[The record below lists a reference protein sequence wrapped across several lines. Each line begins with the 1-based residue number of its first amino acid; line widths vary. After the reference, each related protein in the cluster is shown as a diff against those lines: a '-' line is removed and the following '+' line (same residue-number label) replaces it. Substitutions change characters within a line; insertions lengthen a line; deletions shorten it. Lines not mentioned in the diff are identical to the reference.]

1 MEQSGQEKCM
11 ETMKEMIQKEI
22 QSISS
27 LEERVAFKE
36 LMEGVFLSLYET
48 NLKMYEELERRVKE
62 DLDYDKNRY
71 YIKTGMI
78 EKEFFDATHHLLFPM
93 EESDLDGNLYSM
105 KEIQQ
110 AVAEEGAFPLMK
122 VMLCCDFLELRRLLE
137 AQPVFE
143 GVIETQEPD
152 GEWKVEVHLRENREY
167 LEKIAYLYLLFTRNG
182 IPWQTVNAPYLY
194 KMADVIVTGLPEGIT
209 GEEKIK
215 QVMIQFGEYSRIIRK
230 DVIPVWNVRRLELE
244 GVGFPTPC
252 EDHRNF
258 EHQISLRQHGA
269 DHAYLVEDDRNI
281 QTISQN
287 GEKLRIVCETGEAK
301 KWGIY
306 QIRSSEEQKIDRYT
320 FPVMEN
326 GREESFA
333 EKYQRKWNQQ
343 IRTRMELTRFIKGF
357 GLEDYVSYQHCQIED
372 QFPSRQETYSMN
384 FFVQDEI
391 RDKEAQKKLVL
402 YFRPGQKEDWLQ
414 RDILSFLV
422 SEVQR
427 VYPEYDCGGILL

>member
-78 EKEFFDATHHLLFPM
+78 EKEFFDVTHHLLFPM

-244 GVGFPTPC
+244 SVGFPTPC

-343 IRTRMELTRFIKGF
+343 IRTRTELTRFIKGF

-372 QFPSRQETYSMN
+372 RFPDRQETYSMN

>member
-1 MEQSGQEKCM
+1 MERLGQEKGM

-36 LMEGVFLSLYET
+36 LMENVFLSLYET
-48 NLKMYEELERRVKE
+48 NLKMYEDLERRVKE

-71 YIKTGMI
+71 DIKTGII
-78 EKEFFDATHHLLFPM
+78 EKDFFDASHHLLLPM
-93 EESDLDGNLYSM
+93 EESDLAWNLYSM

-110 AVAEEGAFPLMK
+110 SVAEEGAFPLMK
-122 VMLCCDFLELRRLLE
+122 VMLCCDFMELRKLLE
-137 AQPVFE
+137 SQPVFE
-143 GVIETQEPD
+143 GVIETEEPD
-152 GEWKVEVHLRENREY
+152 REWKVEVHLRENRKY

-194 KMADVIVTGLPEGIT
+194 KMADVIVTGLPEDIT
-209 GEEKIK
+209 GREKIK
-215 QVMIQFGEYSRIIRK
+215 QVVIQFGEYSRIIRK
-230 DVIPVWNVRRLELE
+230 DVIPVWNVQRLELE
-244 GVGFPTPC
+244 SVGFPTPC

-306 QIRSSEEQKIDRYT
+306 QIRSSEKQRIDRYT
-320 FPVMEN
+320 FPIMGN
-326 GREESFA
+326 GRKESFA

-343 IRTRMELTRFIKGF
+343 ISTKTELTHFIRGF
-357 GLEDYVSYQHCQIED
+357 GLEEYVRYQHCQIED
-372 QFPSRQETYSMN
+372 RFPGRRETYPMN

-391 RDKEAQKKLVL
+391 RDKDAQKKLVL
-402 YFRPGQKEDWLQ
+402 YFESGQKEEWMQ

-427 VYPEYDCGGILL
+427 IYPEYDCGGILL

>member
-1 MEQSGQEKCM
+1 MEQSGQEKRM
-11 ETMKEMIQKEI
+11 EIMKAMIQKEI

-48 NLKMYEELERRVKE
+48 NLKMYEELERRVKD

-71 YIKTGMI
+71 YIKTGII
-78 EKEFFDATHHLLFPM
+78 EKEFFDASHHLLFPM
-93 EESDLDGNLYSM
+93 EEKDLVGNLYSM
-105 KEIQQ
+105 KEIRQ
-110 AVAEEGAFPLMK
+110 AITEEGAFPLMK
-122 VMLCCDFLELRRLLE
+122 VMLCCDFLELQKLLQ

-167 LEKIAYLYLLFTRNG
+167 LEKIAYLYFLFIRNG
-182 IPWQTVNAPYLY
+182 IPWQTVNASYLY
-194 KMADVIVTGLPEGIT
+194 KMADVVVTGLPEGIT

-215 QVMIQFGEYSRIIRK
+215 QVTIQFGEYSRIIRK
-230 DVIPVWNVRRLELE
+230 DIIPVWNVRRLELE
-244 GVGFPTPC
+244 SVGFPTPC

-258 EHQISLRQHGA
+258 EHQISLRQQGA
-269 DHAYLVEDDRNI
+269 EHAYLVEDDRNI

-287 GEKLRIVCETGEAK
+287 GERLRIVCEAGEAK

-343 IRTRMELTRFIKGF
+343 IRTKTELTHFIKGF
-357 GLEDYVSYQHCQIED
+357 GLEDYVSYQYCQIEEE
-372 QFPSRQETYSMN
+372 FPGRQETYSMN

-391 RDKEAQKKLVL
+391 RDKAAQKKLIL
-402 YFRPGQKEDWLQ
+402 YFRPGKKEEWLQ

-427 VYPEYDCGGILL
+427 VYPEYECGGILL

>member
-1 MEQSGQEKCM
+1 MEQSGQEKSM
-11 ETMKEMIQKEI
+11 ETMKEMIRKEI
-22 QSISS
+22 QSIAG

-48 NLKMYEELERRVKE
+48 NRKMYEELEQRVKD

-71 YIKTGMI
+71 HIKTGMI
-78 EKEFFDATHHLLFPM
+78 EREFFDASHHLLFPM
-93 EESDLDGNLYSM
+93 EERDLDGNLYDM
-105 KEIQQ
+105 KEILR
-110 AVAEEGAFPLMK
+110 AVTEEGAFPLMK
-122 VMLCCDFLELRRLLE
+122 VMLRCDYLELQRLLE

-143 GVIETQEPD
+143 GVIETQEPAQ
-152 GEWKVEVHLRENREY
+152 EWKVEVHLRENREY
-167 LEKIAYLYLLFTRNG
+167 LKKIGYLYLLFTRNG

-215 QVMIQFGEYSRIIRK
+215 QVMIQFGEYSRMIQK

-244 GVGFPTPC
+244 SIGFPTPC
-252 EDHRNF
+252 EDHRNY
-258 EHQISLRQHGA
+258 EHRISLRRHGV

-281 QTISQN
+281 QTTSQ
-287 GEKLRIVCETGEAK
+287 GAGILRIVCEAGEAK

-306 QIRSSEEQKIDRYT
+306 QIRSSNEQRIDRYT
-320 FPVMEN
+320 FPIMEN
-326 GREESFA
+326 GRKEGFT

-343 IRTRMELTRFIKGF
+343 IRTRTELTRFINGF

-372 QFPSRQETYSMN
+372 RFPGRRETYSMN

-391 RDKEAQKKLVL
+391 RDKAAQKKLVL
-402 YFRPGQKEDWLQ
+402 YFRPGQKEEWLQ
-414 RDILSFLV
+414 RDVLSFLV

-427 VYPEYDCGGILL
+427 IYPEYDCGGILL

>member
-93 EESDLDGNLYSM
+93 EESDLEGNLYSM

-244 GVGFPTPC
+244 SVGFPTPC

-258 EHQISLRQHGA
+258 EHQISLRQHGT

-281 QTISQN
+281 QTIIQN

-372 QFPSRQETYSMN
+372 QFPDRQETYSMN

>member
-244 GVGFPTPC
+244 SVGFPTPC

-343 IRTRMELTRFIKGF
+343 IRTRTELTRFIKGF

-372 QFPSRQETYSMN
+372 RFPDRQETYSMN